1 MKKFIAVTGGIGS
14 GKSTVIDWIKTIG
27 YPVFSCDEIYNE
39 IFHDQDYICELNKN
53 FKNVVVDGVINRVA
67 LRKLVFSDKQAREKI
82 NSLAHPRVMA
92 KLFSLMNAC
101 DNDLI
106 FAEVPLLFEGK
117 FEKDFDGVIFVMRDI
132 SLRIEA
138 IRARDGGDKEK
149 ALEKIRSQFD
159 YEAKESLRKF
169 EEDKYQI
176 IINNS
181 SIADLQKQVEK
192 SVKTFL

>member
-14 GKSTVIDWIKTIG
+14 GKSTVIDWIKTMG
-27 YPVFSCDEIYNE
+27 YPIFSCDEIYNE
-39 IFHDQDYICELNKN
+39 IFHDHDYICELNKN

-67 LRKLVFSDKQAREKI
+67 LRELVFSDKQAREKI

-117 FEKDFDGVIFVMRDI
+117 FEKDFDGVIVVMRDI

-138 IRARDGGDKEK
+138 IRVRDGENKEK